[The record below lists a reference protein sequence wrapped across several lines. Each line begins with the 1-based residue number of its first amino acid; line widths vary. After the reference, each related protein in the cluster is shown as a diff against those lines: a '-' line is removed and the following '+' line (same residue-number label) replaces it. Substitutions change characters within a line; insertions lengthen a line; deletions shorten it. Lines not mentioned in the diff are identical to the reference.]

1 MNKERENMIVKYG
14 NKLNNFNYGRFTAV
28 EADIFFSLIAKIK
41 NTDGKL
47 VMSFD
52 ELKELSNYYSRDM
65 KRFINDVERTFNK
78 YLHLTYREE
87 DEEKI
92 SITNVFQKAVVLKE
106 KGLVKVTVTPGME
119 DVILSVSENFTRF
132 ELSEF
137 TNLRGS
143 YSKSIYRLLK
153 QYRHTGIM
161 TISVEDLRFK
171 LDVPKSY
178 AVKDIDKVVLSKS
191 IDELSLYF
199 KNLKV
204 EKEYKKSSS
213 GRGRPAVAGYI
224 FTFTPEERYKDKKEE
239 QKRAKVKKVPYP
251 CPICGGELIER
262 KMNGK
267 IAFCHADGHEDG
279 AVCSAVFNSLDELI
293 PSSDDRNL
301 SSDDQLTAEQHENK
315 KKISDLL
322 KGLFG

>member
-1 MNKERENMIVKYG
+1 MSKERTSMIVKYG
-14 NKLNNFNYGRFTAV
+14 NKLNNLNTGRFTAV

-41 NTDGKL
+41 DTDGTL
-47 VMSFD
+47 VITFD
-52 ELKELSNYYSRDM
+52 ELKDLSNYYSRDK

-78 YLHLTYREE
+78 YLHLTYRDE
-87 DEEKI
+87 DEEQI

-106 KGLVKVTVTPGME
+106 KGFVTVTVTPGME

-132 ELSEF
+132 ELQEF

-143 YSKSIYRLLK
+143 YAKTIYRLLK
-153 QYRHTGIM
+153 QYRHTGM
-161 TISVEDLRFK
+161 MSISIEDLRFR
-171 LDVPKSY
+171 LDIPKSY

-191 IDELSLYF
+191 IEELSLYF
-199 KNLKV
+199 NDLKV
-204 EKEYKKSSS
+204 KKEYKKSSS
-213 GRGRPAVAGYI
+213 GRGRPSVVGYI
-224 FTFTPEERYKDKKEE
+224 FTFKPEKRYKDEKKT
-239 QKRAKVKKVPYP
+239 AVKKVPYP

-267 IAFCHADGHEDG
+267 IAFCHADGHEEG